1 MACYF
6 FDNIWQ
12 EDKELCNDNNFLFRV
27 YQRIVTKNL
36 RQQRE
41 KQIELANCL
50 LQGLYGRLS
59 CRIFMQ
65 NVLKNT
71 RPSSH
76 SFDFLKKNQAKD
88 IALDCAFETVKAL
101 KE

>member
-1 MACYF
+1 
-6 FDNIWQ
+6 
-12 EDKELCNDNNFLFRV
+12 V

>member
-41 KQIELANCL
+41 KQIELASCL

-59 CRIFMQ
+59 CKIFMQ

-71 RPSSH
+71 RPSSY
-76 SFDFLKKNQAKD
+76 SFDLMMVDQTKD
-88 IALDCAFETVKAL
+88 VTQDCTFEIVEAL